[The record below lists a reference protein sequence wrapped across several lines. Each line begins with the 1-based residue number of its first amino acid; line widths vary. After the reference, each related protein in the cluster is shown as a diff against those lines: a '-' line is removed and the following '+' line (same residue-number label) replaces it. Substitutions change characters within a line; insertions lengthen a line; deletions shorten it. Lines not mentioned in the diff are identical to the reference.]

1 MSPDTQLRT
10 QIAEKSMKTRAFGNL
25 ESYTFI
31 MSGFR
36 LSCPNLHIF
45 SSKSLK
51 DKKHAVISSAGSNFT
66 LLAQQK
72 TVISLCDTQVHLPF
86 E

>member
-1 MSPDTQLRT
+1 
-10 QIAEKSMKTRAFGNL
+10 
-25 ESYTFI
+25 

-51 DKKHAVISSAGSNFT
+51 DKKHAVISSAGSNFI

-72 TVISLCDTQVHLPF
+72 TVISLCDTQVHLHLNKYRQLKAAGVRLPKQGDLSANVQQV
-86 E
+86 